1 MAEIKTEQ
9 QYNAV
14 MKRIEQLAPLF
25 DDNTPLTD
33 PNVIEYQLLSDLVE
47 EYEEEHYPIGVP
59 SLASVIKLRMC
70 EMGLTQSHLSTILG
84 VSPSRISDYL
94 NGKSEPTLKVGREI
108 SKKLNIDPRVV
119 LGVC

>member
-47 EYEEEHYPIGVP
+47 EYEEEHYPIDVP